1 MLEQLRTP
9 HSGLQFCYK
18 EGHWDQSGKEAHGGG
33 GCPPDG
39 ALSREPGRADPRG
52 CCPAPSPRQGR
63 GSPQPGTT
71 PQPMPFH
78 PWRPGGLTDTAG
90 LSGDPHPS
98 CPELRGSWRT
108 RTSSHVG
115 KSQDLTCPGFG
126 ETWGPSPEMGRVCRK
141 GRMAPLLPPQLREF
155 GDRSPPQ
162 LGRDGPLGTALA
174 PLAAEACV
182 WHRRSGKEGYGQ
194 RGQGPGWV
202 SRAPAPGPLGAFNA
216 TALCQA
222 RKPRHPL
229 PALRPPQGPSARP
242 GVGGSPGSA
251 GAEKGGASPRGPS
264 YSPV

>member
-1 MLEQLRTP
+1 
-9 HSGLQFCYK
+9 
-18 EGHWDQSGKEAHGGG
+18 
-33 GCPPDG
+33 
-39 ALSREPGRADPRG
+39 
-52 CCPAPSPRQGR
+52 
-63 GSPQPGTT
+63 
-71 PQPMPFH
+71 MPFH